1 MDSPASTWAQLLLW
15 PRETRAAVINT
26 LDIHPVLLLRLVSL
40 IVTHTLSHYQIN
52 YISFTMVVGSVL
64 VTG

>member
-1 MDSPASTWAQLLLW
+1 MAQLLLW

-26 LDIHPVLLLRLVSL
+26 LDIHPVFLLRLVSS
-40 IVTHTLSHYQIN
+40 IVAHT
-52 YISFTMVVGSVL
+52 ISQQLNDYVSLTMVVGSVL